1 MLHPNY
7 HGDAS
12 QRHQNPRLER
22 PRKHK
27 GFTLRRK
34 KDGLITIRDADG
46 NLLSATMKFIDFKV
60 ARSFLD
66 HWVATQKK
74 QGK

>member
-7 HGDAS
+7 HGKQSPGEPSTRAAPQA
-12 QRHQNPRLER
+12 QRVH
-22 PRKHK
+22 
-27 GFTLRRK
+27 LRRK

-46 NLLSATMKFIDFKV
+46 NLLSNTMKFIDFEA

-66 HWVATQKK
+66 HWVTKQKK

>member
-1 MLHPNY
+1 M
-7 HGDAS
+7 AS
-12 QRHQNPRLER
+12 RAPENPRLER

-27 GFTLRRK
+27 GFTLEGRRK

-46 NLLSATMKFIDFKV
+46 NLLSNTMKFIDFEV

-66 HWVATQKK
+66 HWVTKQKK